1 MRAFYPISAILAAGI
16 EPAAKMLIH
25 PHRKRMGLSE
35 RISKLGGSAKHAL
48 HASPSRVGHSPHP

>member
-35 RISKLGGSAKHAL
+35 RISKDDEF
-48 HASPSRVGHSPHP
+48 RVQT